1 MTKQENKE
9 GLDQKKKNQVL
20 LLLCAVIIVL
30 LITIVALLLKGHSD
44 TNIELEETVSSPK
57 RNVVVNEENA
67 EEVAE
72 EILNQQIVAPGTYQ
86 VTMNSTWNF
95 QDGGSASDNAYVENS
110 TANTNPVY
118 FDLQLGD
125 TEEVIYESPIIP
137 VGSYL
142 NNIKLDVDLAAG
154 TYDCVLT
161 YHLVDEEQNTLSTL
175 RMTVKIVVI
184 N

>member
-67 EEVAE
+67 KEQVKETANNILTNGIETLRDNGVEVYEPTKEELDAWHAAYAEQCMELAKEQIGAEIVDDFVAAVAE
-72 EILNQQIVAPGTYQ
+72 YGKE
-86 VTMNSTWNF
+86 
-95 QDGGSASDNAYVENS
+95 
-110 TANTNPVY
+110 
-118 FDLQLGD
+118 
-125 TEEVIYESPIIP
+125 
-137 VGSYL
+137 
-142 NNIKLDVDLAAG
+142 
-154 TYDCVLT
+154 
-161 YHLVDEEQNTLSTL
+161 
-175 RMTVKIVVI
+175 
-184 N
+184 